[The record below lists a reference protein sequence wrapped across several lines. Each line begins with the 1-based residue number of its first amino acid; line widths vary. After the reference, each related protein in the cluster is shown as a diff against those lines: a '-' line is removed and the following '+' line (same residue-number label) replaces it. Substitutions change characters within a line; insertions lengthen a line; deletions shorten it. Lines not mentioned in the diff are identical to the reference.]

1 VVRAK
6 IISLPAIKIIH
17 QWRGTTVKNS
27 LRFIQFVFMLTC
39 IGSGAIAYADVKI
52 KTRQTMSGQT
62 YDGTTYIKGKRQ
74 RTESSMNPVVSVTQ
88 CDLRRNLDI
97 APQTK
102 TYKIDIWGQD
112 EGMVQTTPATASK
125 TASPTPTPTPQRGGL
140 ITTTVTTKDTG
151 ERKKMFGYTARHII
165 QTMETASTPDACT
178 PVKNKMEID
187 GWYIDAE
194 FASDCQM
201 DRYNNWRSPS
211 EKPNCRDRHETTQI
225 CGGRTGYPVYT
236 KTTMFGDNGEE
247 THTFTSEVIEL
258 SQATLDAALFDVP
271 SDYREVKN
279 STELYSQTMA
289 SSSASGMS
297 GSGRTQSAAGTDV
310 DANEN
315 PNSGLSANV
324 KNMSKATSS
333 VSTTVGEKKPGVV
346 RLGLATVKTGS
357 VGDGMNASQLASGV
371 GNSLAEYLK
380 APNIELVQLEAR
392 LASQI
397 DLEAKQKECD
407 FVIYTNV
414 AHKKGGGGFGKFM
427 GGGGGALIGNVASLG
442 GYGGYGGAVAGQVA
456 ANAVYTAASMSAS
469 VKSKDE
475 LTLDIKLQ
483 APGNTAPALAKQ
495 LKAKAKSDGEDII
508 TPLIEQ
514 AAQAI
519 MDTAAKR

>member
-1 VVRAK
+1 M
-6 IISLPAIKIIH
+6 
-17 QWRGTTVKNS
+17 KNS
-27 LRFIQFVFMLTC
+27 LRFIQFMLMLTC
-39 IGSGAIAYADVKI
+39 VGSGAIAYADVKI
-52 KTRQTMSGQT
+52 KTRQTTSGQT

-112 EGMVQTTPATASK
+112 EWNAQVTPASASK
-125 TASPTPTPTPQRGGL
+125 TATPTPTPTPQKGGL
-140 ITTTVTTKDTG
+140 ITTIVTTKDTG

-165 QTMETASTPDACT
+165 QTMETTSTPDACT

-201 DRYNNWRSPS
+201 DRYQNWRSPS
-211 EKPNCRDRHETTQI
+211 EKPNCRDRHETKQI
-225 CGGRTGYPVYT
+225 GGGRTGYPVYT
-236 KTTMFGDNGEE
+236 KTTMFGDNGEMA
-247 THTFTSEVIEL
+247 HTFTSEVIEL

-279 STELYSQTMA
+279 STELYAPTMA
-289 SSSASGMS
+289 SAGASDMNSATGAPGANVDSNGNSS
-297 GSGRTQSAAGTDV
+297 
-310 DANEN
+310 
-315 PNSGLSANV
+315 SGLSANV
-324 KNMSKATSS
+324 KKMSKATSNI
-333 VSTTVGEKKPGVV
+333 STTVGEKKPGVV
-346 RLGLATVKTGS
+346 RLGLATVKTSS
-357 VGDGMNASQLASGV
+357 VSDGMNASQLASGV
-371 GNSLAEYLK
+371 GTSLAEYLK

-407 FVIYTNV
+407 LVIYTNV
-414 AHKKGGGGFGKFM
+414 AHKKGGGGGFGKFM
-427 GGGGGALIGNVASLG
+427 SGGGALVGNVASLG

-456 ANAVYTAASMSAS
+456 ATAVYTAASMSAS

-483 APGNTAPALAKQ
+483 APGGAAPVVAKQ

-519 MDTAAKR
+519 MDTASKR